1 MSEGSI
7 DHRAALRR
15 VPLFAGLPDDQLALL
30 ADVAAPIE
38 VAAGRPI
45 ARQGEIGSGLFV
57 ILEGRVRVVRDGE
70 TVAHLGSGECFGE
83 LSVLDRRPRIASVV
97 AEEPTRCLAV
107 AAWDAERL
115 LLAHPAVSL
124 ALLRTLADRLRQT
137 TADHHH

>member
-1 MSEGSI
+1 MANSLE
-7 DHRAALRR
+7 DHRTALRSI
-15 VPLFAGLPDDQLALL
+15 PLFAALPDDQLSLL
-30 ADVAAPIE
+30 AE
-38 VAAGRPI
+38 VAATVDVAPERVI

-70 TVAHLGSGECFGE
+70 IVAHFGPGECFGE

-107 AAWDAERL
+107 TAWDAEQL

-124 ALLRTLADRLRQT
+124 ALLRTLAARLRQT